1 MGFRDVLKKSFL
13 EGFTSA
19 DITTTDIFVTL
30 LVTLALSIYI
40 YAVYR
45 IITRRSFYSKSF
57 NISLVALALLTASI
71 IITIQSSIV
80 ISLGMVGAL
89 SIVRFRT
96 AIKDPMDL
104 VFLFWSIAIGLTCG
118 ANLYEVAA
126 ITSIIVTAAIV
137 ILEYLPSAKAA
148 LLLVVNL
155 DNQDA
160 ELQVEE
166 AVKQNTKSYK
176 IKSRN
181 QCANG
186 LDIIIELRTKDER
199 LLFQEVS
206 QIEGVKN
213 ISLLSHDGE
222 VTY

>member
-199 LLFQEVS
+199 LLFQKVS

>member
-13 EGFTSA
+13 EGFSSA

-30 LVTLALSIYI
+30 GFTLALSLYIYI
-40 YAVYR
+40 VYR
-45 IITRRSFYSKSF
+45 IVTRRAFYSKSF
-57 NISLVALALLTASI
+57 NVSLVALALLTASI

-104 VFLFWSIAIGLTCG
+104 VFLFWAITIGLTCG
-118 ANLYEVAA
+118 AGLYEVAA
-126 ITSIIVTAAIV
+126 ITSLVVTAAIFV
-137 ILEYLPSAKAA
+137 LEYLPGAKPA
-148 LLLVVNL
+148 LLLIVNL
-155 DNQDA
+155 ENPEA
-160 ELQVEE
+160 ERLIEE
-166 AVKQNTKSYK
+166 TVKQNARSYK
-176 IKSRN
+176 VKSRSL
-181 QCANG
+181 CAGG

-199 LLFQEVS
+199 LLFQKMNE
-206 QIEGVKN
+206 IEGIRNV
-213 ISLLSHDGE
+213 SLLSHDGE